1 MQLMPAFLIEGCLSI
16 YLRSAVGY
24 ESYKDGTPVPMRPCL
39 DIMKLYADLFKNE
52 TYFSNDLSVTNPRIT
67 ESLKFFEH
75 KGLFRVQG
83 DSVIVVDKEG
93 AIQLLDF
100 FSNLIHPLIDTYLVT
115 LIALSEMCGKN
126 LVIKNKKLKKEL
138 HTCFKILH

>member
-1 MQLMPAFLIEGCLSI
+1 MG
-16 YLRSAVGY
+16 
-24 ESYKDGTPVPMRPCL
+24 MRPCL

-52 TYFSNDLSVTNPRIT
+52 TYFSNDLFVTNPRIT